1 MTDHGDREVI
11 TSRLRQDVL
20 RHVVTLK
27 MLHFFGDSMELR
39 FAQDDAGWALLSLL
53 PVRVSEFDR
62 QVYPNADTVVL
73 VDGVSDALKS
83 ALLAGLPA
91 GRLVIKAHD
100 DFTRKFALEALGA
113 QRALSFRSFTLP
125 PTARLEPAPTGIMES
140 EALDPEIARILARNG
155 YTGPE
160 LARFF
165 AAGARWYAIEE
176 AGRYVSAGFVF
187 PIFERVWEV
196 GGLYTEPDHRRRG
209 HARRIVA
216 AALGHLAAR
225 NLITRYQVRSDNLES
240 VRLAETAGLREF
252 LRIDHF
258 VAVRA

>member
-1 MTDHGDREVI
+1 MNEKGDREVI

-27 MLHFFGDSMELR
+27 MLHYYGDSMELR

-53 PVRVSEFDR
+53 PVRVSDFDR
-62 QVYPNADTVVL
+62 QTYPEADSVVL
-73 VDGVSDALKS
+73 VDGDSEGLKS
-83 ALLAGLPA
+83 VLLERLPP

-100 DFTRKFALEALGA
+100 DFTRRFALQALGA
-113 QRALSFRSFTLP
+113 QRARSFKSFTLP
-125 PTARLEPAPTGIMES
+125 SQARLEPAPTGIVES
-140 EALDPEIARILARNG
+140 ETLDPEIAGILSGNG

-160 LARFF
+160 LARLF

-176 AGRYVSAGFVF
+176 GGRYISAGFVF
-187 PIFERVWEV
+187 PNFDKVWEV
-196 GGLYTEPDHRRRG
+196 GGLFTEPGRRRRG

-225 NLITRYQVRSDNLES
+225 KLVPRYQVRSDNLES
-240 VRLAETAGLREF
+240 ARLAESAGLREF
-252 LRIDHF
+252 LQMDHF
-258 VAVRA
+258 VAVKG